1 MASRENDIRPGMLT
15 KNERLMNKHFF
26 QFNLQEE
33 EKTLTKKVCSVS
45 RETKKVKRSLLDL
58 VQLSDSKWKQNNR
71 IMMSPL
77 LGSKCSPVT
86 MSEQMALACYVVKL
100 LNTQELV
107 R

>member
-1 MASRENDIRPGMLT
+1 
-15 KNERLMNKHFF
+15 MNKHFF

-33 EKTLTKKVCSVS
+33 EKTLTKKSLFCVK
-45 RETKKVKRSLLDL
+45 RDGKKVKRSLLDL